1 MFYSIFQDNIKYSS
15 CPQRF
20 PQLIILRLKIKIF
33 QTPVWIQG
41 IDWRSLTPCAAKRE
55 ANSLLIQARMRRGGT
70 ASRQALPRRP
80 TLQLLKKMEEE
91 EHVEEREDKEAEDG
105 CGPLL
110 GALVID

>member
-1 MFYSIFQDNIKYSS
+1 MLLMHAKAAMERKFSFTW
-15 CPQRF
+15 
-20 PQLIILRLKIKIF
+20 QLLGALR
-33 QTPVWIQG
+33 TPT
-41 IDWRSLTPCAAKRE
+41 LTPCAAKRE

-70 ASRQALPRRP
+70 ASRQALRRRP

-105 CGPLL
+105 SEDGCGPLL

>member
-1 MFYSIFQDNIKYSS
+1 MPRRLWKGS
-15 CPQRF
+15 F
-20 PQLIILRLKIKIF
+20 PSPGNYLAPSPP
-33 QTPVWIQG
+33 T
-41 IDWRSLTPCAAKRE
+41 LTPCAAKRE
-55 ANSLLIQARMRRGGT
+55 AKREANSLLHQARMRRGGT

-80 TLQLLKKMEEE
+80 TLQLPKKMEEE

>member
-1 MFYSIFQDNIKYSS
+1 MLLRHAKAAMERKFSFTW
-15 CPQRF
+15 
-20 PQLIILRLKIKIF
+20 QLLGALR
-33 QTPVWIQG
+33 TPT
-41 IDWRSLTPCAAKRE
+41 LTPCAAKRE

-105 CGPLL
+105 SEDGCGPLL